1 MTAKDTVTE
10 QIETIANRQL
20 IHDYFEAL
28 TPSGDA
34 ADALRTRI
42 ERDDRYLLVC
52 DGDEQV
58 HEVDSVDYLSRTD
71 EVLGFSFGGTYTAD
85 EMDSYMDVPLE
96 EVYDRA
102 TFPVA
107 NLRNYTIRGDKQET
121 HVNTV
126 LTRKIIRTLF
136 GFDHDV
142 YVAVLR
148 ESGDIATKSFVETM
162 GAERL
167 AEYTDFF
174 DDHTCSLCGPV
185 CDCTFSFYKLEAES
199 A

>member
-1 MTAKDTVTE
+1 MTTKETVAE

-20 IHDYFEAL
+20 ITGYFEEL
-28 TPSGDA
+28 TPSGGA
-34 ADALRTRI
+34 EAALRTRI

-58 HEVDSVDYLSRTD
+58 REVDSADYLTRTN
-71 EVLGFSFGGTYTAD
+71 EVLGFSFGGSYTVD
-85 EMDSYMDVPLE
+85 EMDSYMNVPFE

-107 NLRNYTIRGDKQET
+107 HLRNYTIRGDMQGT

-126 LTRKIIRTLF
+126 LTRKIMRTLF

-142 YVAVLR
+142 YVAMLR
-148 ESGDIATKSFVETM
+148 DSGDIATRSFVETM

-167 AEYTDFF
+167 AEYTDYLE
-174 DDHTCSLCGPV
+174 DYSCSLCGPV
-185 CDCTFSFYKLEAES
+185 CECTCSFYKLQEE
-199 A
+199 